1 MKEFVHRYKVDAVI
15 TVIIETREQLEKLKE
30 IFPTIADIA
39 LDVSDDEKKII
50 LKELELLEN
59 TISSLIK

>member
-15 TVIIETREQLEKLKE
+15 TAIIETREQLEKLKE